1 MTDFADHLRAAI
13 DPVVVPVGFASGQGT
28 TDQTIFC
35 VDGDTFAAAHPGLPW
50 DELGGGPGTCTDLV
64 VDGSLAAGLHEARL
78 DGIALVDLLRGC
90 GLDSDADSLD
100 AALGSPVQQVA
111 PVVAAAFARLLVTTA
126 RER

>member
-1 MTDFADHLRAAI
+1 MTDFADHLRTAI
-13 DPVVVPVGFASGQGT
+13 DPVVVPVGFASGQGS

-35 VDGDTFAAAHPGLPW
+35 VDGDTFAAAYPGLPW

-64 VDGSLAAGLHEARL
+64 VDGNLAAGLHEARL

-90 GLDSDADSLD
+90 GLDGDADSL
-100 AALGSPVQQVA
+100 AEALGAPVQQVA
-111 PVVAAAFARLLVTTA
+111 PVVAAAFARLLVATA